1 MRYLASLSLLT
12 ALLFSQ
18 GTTSRVVGT
27 VQDPTG
33 SAVVG
38 AKVKLLNEATGLTF
52 EAQTSES
59 GNYQFESVQ
68 IGLYTL
74 EVESAGFKK
83 FIARNNQLNVGSP
96 MTVKVTMQLGAV
108 AESVEVSSAAELVQ
122 TSQSGNL
129 GPVINERTMKEMPIV
144 ATRRRDPTS
153 ILDRKSVV

>member
-1 MRYLASLSLLT
+1 MRFVTLLSLSLSLLL
-12 ALLFSQ
+12 AQ

-33 SAVVG
+33 SAVAG
-38 AKVKLLNEATGLTF
+38 AKVRLINESTGLTF
-52 EAQTSES
+52 ETQTAEA

-83 FIARNNQLNVGSP
+83 FVTRNNQLTVGTP
-96 MTVKVTMQLGAV
+96 MTVKVSMVLGAL
-108 AESVEVSSAAELVQ
+108 ADSVEVSSAAELVQ

-129 GPVINERTMKEMPIV
+129 GPVINERTMKRCPLWPRAA
-144 ATRRRDPTS
+144 ATPP
-153 ILDRKSVV
+153 VF